1 MTPSGISPLLKLLS
15 GTASHIDILFEF
27 CLCGL
32 ERAGER
38 LRAETS
44 TRERILLTMG
54 TMVTTQHFLETENMV
69 KIVFILRDFNR
80 VKGWPV

>member
-1 MTPSGISPLLKLLS
+1 MLFPLLKLLS

-44 TRERILLTMG
+44 TREMR
-54 TMVTTQHFLETENMV
+54 TMVTTSHFLSSNTNYSTV
-69 KIVFILRDFNR
+69 RNVSFTFTF
-80 VKGWPV
+80 